1 MSKMLITGASGSL
14 GSAVVRSLVT
24 KVSASDV
31 VAMVRDTSKAQS
43 LAELGVEVRAGDYF
57 NFQSLVSAFA
67 GVEKI
72 YLVSAIAFSD
82 RVAQHKN
89 VFDAARKAGV
99 RQVIYTS
106 IQRISDDFCPIEGV
120 TASDLETEALLK
132 SSGLDYTIVRHP
144 LYADGLPLF
153 IGDNAAQESFS
164 APAGQGRVPLTN
176 VEELAEA
183 GAVLL
188 SQSGHEQRVYL
199 LNSGHAWSFADIAAT
214 LSRIT
219 GKNIDYQP
227 ISREAF
233 IAAREAEGWPA
244 HVASFIGGWYNAIE
258 NGAFDQTSRTLE
270 ELLGRKPK
278 GLEAILRDAFKL

>member
-1 MSKMLITGASGSL
+1 MGKMLITGASGQL

-24 KVSASDV
+24 KVPAADV
-31 VAMVRDTSKAQS
+31 VGMVRDKSKAQA
-43 LAELGVEVRAGDYF
+43 LVDVGVEVREGDYL
-57 NFQSLVSAFA
+57 NVQSLVSAFT

-72 YLVSAIAFSD
+72 YLVSAVAFSD

-89 VFDAARKAGV
+89 VFEAARLAGV
-99 RQVIYTS
+99 RHVIYTS

-144 LYADGLPLF
+144 LYADGLSLF
-153 IGDNAAQESFS
+153 IGETAPQKGFS

-176 VEELAEA
+176 VDELAEG

-188 SQSGHEQRVYL
+188 SQSGHEGRVYL
-199 LNSGHAWSFADIAAT
+199 LNSGQAWSFTDIAAA

-219 GKNIDYQP
+219 GKAIGYQP
-227 ISREAF
+227 ISNEAF
-233 IAAREAEGWPA
+233 VAAREADGWPA
-244 HVASFIGGWYNAIE
+244 HVASFIGGWFNAIE
-258 NGAFDQTSRTLE
+258 KGAFDQTSRTLE
-270 ELLGRKPK
+270 ELIGRKPK
-278 GLEAILRDAFKL
+278 DLEAILRDAFKL